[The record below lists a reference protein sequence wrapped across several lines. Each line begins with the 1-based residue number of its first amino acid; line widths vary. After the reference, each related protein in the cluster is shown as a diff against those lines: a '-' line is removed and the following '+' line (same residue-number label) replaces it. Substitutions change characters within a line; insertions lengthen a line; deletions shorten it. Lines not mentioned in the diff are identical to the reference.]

1 MGKKIFSFI
10 LVIVLV
16 LAVVL
21 VELGIPQKW
30 IHNATKPE
38 ITSDLISGK
47 LTEISEYATLEYYY
61 TNIGKFEEQ
70 GDFYG
75 RKIPLS
81 TKSFIVTYDGVIK
94 MGVRG
99 EDINV
104 DVKENQIIVHMPPA
118 EILSHEIKDDT
129 MEVFDQTRNVFNP
142 IKIEDYNAFYSD
154 NKKEMEDK
162 VVKNGLLKEAEERA
176 KQQLTLFISNIA
188 GNEGDYEI
196 VFEN

>member
-1 MGKKIFSFI
+1 MAKKFV
-10 LVIVLV
+10 VIVLV
-16 LAVVL
+16 LAAVFFGS
-21 VELGIPQKW
+21 GIPQKW
-30 IHNATKPE
+30 GDNGAKAD
-38 ITSDLISGK
+38 ITSDVISGK

-99 EDINV
+99 EDINI

-162 VVKNGLLKEAEERA
+162 VLKNGLLKEAEERA
-176 KQQLTLFISNIA
+176 KQQLTLFISSIA

-196 VFEN
+196 IFEN

>member
-1 MGKKIFSFI
+1 MAKKVWSSV
-10 LVIVLV
+10 LLIVLV
-16 LAVVL
+16 VAVVL
-21 VELGIPQKW
+21 FELGIPQKL
-30 IHNATKPE
+30 IHNATKPD
-38 ITSDLISGK
+38 ITSDQISGK

-81 TKSFIVTYDGVIK
+81 TKSFIITYDGVMK
-94 MGVRG
+94 MGIRG

-104 DVKENQIIVHMPPA
+104 AVKENQIIVHMPPA
-118 EILSHEIKDDT
+118 EILSHEIKNDT
-129 MEVFDQTRNVFNP
+129 MEVFDQTRNIFNP

-162 VVKNGLLKEAEERA
+162 VIKNGLLKEAEERA
-176 KQQLTLFISNIA
+176 EQQLTLFISNIA
-188 GNEGDYEI
+188 GDYEI
-196 VFEN
+196 IFES

>member
-1 MGKKIFSFI
+1 MAKKIFYFVV
-10 LVIVLV
+10 VIVLV
-16 LAVVL
+16 LA
-21 VELGIPQKW
+21 GISILQNWGDNDAK
-30 IHNATKPE
+30 AD

-70 GDFYG
+70 GNFYG

-118 EILSHEIKDDT
+118 EILSHEIKDDP
-129 MEVFDQTRNVFNP
+129 MEVFDQSRNVFNP

-154 NKKEMEDK
+154 NKKEMK
-162 VVKNGLLKEAEERA
+162 IK
-176 KQQLTLFISNIA
+176 F
-188 GNEGDYEI
+188 
-196 VFEN
+196 

>member
-1 MGKKIFSFI
+1 MAKKVWSSV
-10 LVIVLV
+10 LLIVLV
-16 LAVVL
+16 VAVVL
-21 VELGIPQKW
+21 FELGIPQKL
-30 IHNATKPE
+30 IHNATKPD
-38 ITSDLISGK
+38 ITSDQISGK

-81 TKSFIVTYDGVIK
+81 TKSFIITYDGVMK
-94 MGVRG
+94 MGILG

-104 DVKENQIIVHMPPA
+104 AVKENQIIVHMPPA
-118 EILSHEIKDDT
+118 EILSHEIKNDT
-129 MEVFDQTRNVFNP
+129 MEVFDQTRNIFNP

-162 VVKNGLLKEAEERA
+162 VIKNGLLKEAEERA
-176 KQQLTLFISNIA
+176 EQQLTLFISNIA
-188 GNEGDYEI
+188 GDYEI
-196 VFEN
+196 IFES